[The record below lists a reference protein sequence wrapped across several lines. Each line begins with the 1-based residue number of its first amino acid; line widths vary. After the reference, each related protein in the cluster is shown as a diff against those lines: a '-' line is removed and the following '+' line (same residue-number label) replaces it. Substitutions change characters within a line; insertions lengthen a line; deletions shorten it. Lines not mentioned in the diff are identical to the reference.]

1 MQNLFFRA
9 ICQAGIFMI
18 CAQAIVHFRPK
29 EAYEK
34 YLKLLVSL
42 MVLIQLFLPVGS
54 FLLGG
59 GGQETEA
66 LLKEFRREL
75 EQGIKDV
82 EESAAEADEILGQM
96 TLEEIRRQMEENAE
110 REDGGSV
117 NGGSTDREDV
127 DGADTDREG
136 TNGGSTDRED
146 VESGDTDRED
156 KEGVNSGSTD
166 REGKESLNGG
176 STDREDMNGG
186 GAEQK
191 NGSDEDLIQVKPVDP
206 VSILN

>member
-96 TLEEIRRQMEENAE
+96 TLEEIRRQMKENADSEDGESVNSGSTE
-110 REDGGSV
+110 RED
-117 NGGSTDREDV
+117 
-127 DGADTDREG
+127 A
-136 TNGGSTDRED
+136 
-146 VESGDTDRED
+146 ESGDTDRED
-156 KEGVNSGSTD
+156 KEGVNS
-166 REGKESLNGG
+166 G

>member
-96 TLEEIRRQMEENAE
+96 TLEEIRRQMEENADS
-110 REDGGSV
+110 EDGGSV
-117 NGGSTDREDV
+117 NGGSTEREDV

-136 TNGGSTDRED
+136 TNG
-146 VESGDTDRED
+146 
-156 KEGVNSGSTD
+156 GSTD